1 MNTVFV
7 VQHVHLLLPQEEE
20 DVKLIGVYRSL
31 HSAQAAARRMASAP
45 GFRDH
50 PDIVDSSHAGV
61 GAGEGF
67 HISEYRLDEDNW
79 TSGYVT
85 QVN

>member
-1 MNTVFV
+1 MNSVFI

-31 HSAQAAARRMASAP
+31 QSAHAAAKRLASAP
-45 GFRDH
+45 GFRDR
-50 PDIVDSSHAGV
+50 PNVVDPSYAGIGV
-61 GAGEGF
+61 GEGF

-79 TSGYVT
+79 ISGYVT
-85 QVN
+85 QTS

>member
-1 MNTVFV
+1 MNTVFI

-20 DVKLIGVYRSL
+20 DVKLIGAYRSL
-31 HSAQAAARRMASAP
+31 QSAHAAIKRMASAP

-50 PDIVDSSHAGV
+50 PNVVDSTYIGV

-85 QVN
+85 QTN

>member
-1 MNTVFV
+1 MHTVFI
-7 VQHVHLLLPQEEE
+7 VQHVHLLMPQEEA

-31 HSAQAAARRMASAP
+31 HSSHAAVKRMASAP

-50 PDIVDSSHAGV
+50 PNVVDASYAGV
-61 GAGEGF
+61 GTGEGF

-85 QVN
+85 QIN